1 MARVRR
7 LAAPIFEYRRSEYTL
22 SWKRVRKAP
31 HDAAVDVRRRTP
43 ATPFVGSTVEE
54 PGNRNAI
61 CIFVFPAYVTT
72 APDASRKG
80 APPMI
85 RYGFTI
91 RARTGQRIENVSI
104 IAGSQ
109 SDAERRLRQMYVQ
122 CEILECRERSIP
134 RRFEAANL
142 ASMADLQLINPPTI
156 QHLG

>member
-1 MARVRR
+1 
-7 LAAPIFEYRRSEYTL
+7 
-22 SWKRVRKAP
+22 
-31 HDAAVDVRRRTP
+31 
-43 ATPFVGSTVEE
+43 
-54 PGNRNAI
+54 
-61 CIFVFPAYVTT
+61 
-72 APDASRKG
+72 
-80 APPMI
+80 MI

-142 ASMADLQLINPPTI
+142 ASMVDLRAISPPTI
-156 QHLG
+156 QHHG